1 MKIKKTKLI
10 NIIKEELNN
19 INESLTEKAKSKA
32 QQRFMGMVRAV
43 QKGELGG
50 DEVSPEVGN
59 LAKSM
64 NPSDV
69 EDFAST
75 SLKGLPDKVKE
86 DYGDLSEA
94 VEYIGE
100 GKYKWYY
107 VGTPE
112 EKKAVDA
119 YLRSMG
125 TLGDSTSDRLS
136 EGIVNE
142 IFNLFKESLK

>member
-1 MKIKKTKLI
+1 MI

-32 QQRFMGMVRAV
+32 QQGFMG

-50 DEVSPEVGN
+50 DEVLPEVRN

-69 EDFAST
+69 KGFAST
-75 SLKGLPDKVKE
+75 SLKELQDKVEE